1 MISIEEAN
9 KIITSQSDEKEE
21 EPNKI
26 ISIDEANELFVKEA
40 EVKDILKTEN
50 KDEDFVPLEKTKIT
64 ISPMEMLSKTV
75 DKDLV
80 KTIEENSKK
89 EKNITFKDVS
99 KNEDVDF
106 TNVLQGSVI
115 DGNKLRTPI
124 KDIIKYDGYYSWENF
139 QENLLRR
146 VFKGAAVDTA
156 NASMNAVDFVGN
168 KFFEERPFEDVKKFD
183 TIPEPTY
190 FGGSFSRDIAG
201 FSIPFLGFSKVAKVA
216 NVVTKIK
223 PAKTLVGKI
232 TQSVAFGAAVGTVA
246 EQFAFSPYETR
257 ISNLVESFPTLANPI
272 TEYLAAND
280 ADSEE
285 QARLK
290 MLFEGGLIGIPFDA
304 FFTFLARGKKYN
316 LKTNKIK
323 NTDTATEN
331 LNIKREAKAEKIK
344 KATTIKPKSYE
355 GKVNLDTPNPKDNPD
370 FFEPIISQK
379 NSKKIESFFE
389 ELLVQG
395 KIRRN
400 TNLRISEQIY
410 EVMTTPRIIQ
420 NVNFEKLLK
429 KFKLNESQVMDYFV
443 AGARTSAQ
451 NLNRL
456 SQLSK
461 LYGKFLKDGNVNPK
475 LIDELNAQGVDADYL
490 LHNTLRRLDGVRRAM
505 MVGRWSTALRNYIS
519 QYARVGLNVLY
530 EGFQYGADSV
540 YTSLG
545 GKIQKRTANPIT
557 AMEGFLNISRQF
569 NPKKFIQVK
578 KNVDNLLS
586 AYPKQSDRLFLRY
599 SSDVANTSVLKNYSP
614 LSVAEK
620 GSNLVNFLNKFQEF
634 IVRRSVILSS
644 LDGIIRN
651 DSAYYKGKKLSELIN
666 DKNLI
671 NTIRKEDIAA
681 AVDLALELT
690 YAAEPKS
697 GSLGEAFIRFVN
709 KVPFTLSLAIPFPR
723 FLVNSL
729 KFLYQY
735 SPAPTIVNGV
745 RVFWD
750 IPMAALSF
758 TADGSFS
765 KSFFQKIKAGDTSG
779 TVKSM
784 MGWALLGTA
793 MQIRDSR
800 FAGEKWN
807 EIKIGDKTIDVYPYN
822 PLAAYLYVADFVD
835 RYQNGTLGTI
845 SGRTKEFL
853 KVFAGTRGGTGLYL
867 VDQLLES
874 FASEGSN
881 KGKKFINELVGKIA
895 AQYMTPFKTY
905 MGFLDAKDGH
915 INASKDTK
923 TATLENAKI
932 DPTVSIVNNYKAIF
946 NPAELPDLTSVTHA
960 IKNED
965 GEWVARPLKP
975 ESINIFGKE
984 IPGNVFTE
992 FTGVGIVQTKNS
1004 AEKEF
1009 DKLNIQYREIFRST
1023 GIPVLDRAFK
1033 DAFAPMVHNGLSKI
1047 VEQPGYQLLS
1057 INMKRLFINEFIK
1070 GAKKDTMEILQND
1083 ASLVS
1088 YIMEY
1093 NVSKIP
1099 RSQRNVLN
1107 DVLGANYLN
1116 QLILSFQKNN

>member
-9 KIITSQSDEKEE
+9 KIITGQVEE
-21 EPNKI
+21 IEEDKIQEISIDQANKI
-26 ISIDEANELFVKEA
+26 IANDIEA
-40 EVKDILKTEN
+40 KDILKTEN
-50 KDEDFVPLEKTKIT
+50 KDEDFVSSESLGIK

-89 EKNITFKDVS
+89 EKTITFKDVS
-99 KNEDVDF
+99 KNEDVDL
-106 TNVLQGSVI
+106 TNIMQGSI
-115 DGNKLRTPI
+115 LDGNKLRTPI
-124 KDIIKYDGYYSWENF
+124 EDIIKYDGYYSWENF

-156 NASMNAVDFVGN
+156 NASMAAVDFVGN
-168 KFFEERPFEDVKKFD
+168 KFFEEKPFENVKRFD

-190 FGGSFSRDIAG
+190 FGGSFSRDISG
-201 FSIPFLGFSKVAKVA
+201 FAVPFLGFSKLATTA

-223 PAKTLVGKI
+223 PAKTLIGKI
-232 TQSVAFGAAVGTVA
+232 TQNVVKGAAVGSVA

-257 ISNLVESFPTLANPI
+257 ISNLIESFPTLANSI

-285 QARLK
+285 TARLK
-290 MLFEGGLIGIPFDA
+290 MLFEGGIIGIPFDA
-304 FFTFLARGKKYN
+304 FFTFIARGKKYN

-331 LNIKREAKAEKIK
+331 LNIKREVKAEKIK

-355 GKVNLDTPNPKDNPD
+355 DKVNLDTPNPKDNPD

-389 ELLVQG
+389 ELLEQG

-400 TNLRISEQIY
+400 PNLRISEQIY

-475 LIDELNAQGVDADYL
+475 LIDELNAQGVDADFL
-490 LHNTLRRLDGVRRAM
+490 LNNSLRRLDGVRRAM

-519 QYARVGLNVLY
+519 QYTRVGLNVLY

-540 YTSLG
+540 YASLG
-545 GKIQKRTANPIT
+545 GKITKRTANPVT
-557 AMEGFLNISRQF
+557 AMEGFLNISKQF
-569 NPKKFIQVK
+569 NPKKFSQVK

-599 SSDVANTSVLKNYSP
+599 SSDVANTNVLKNYSP
-614 LSVAEK
+614 ISVAEK

-634 IVRRSVILSS
+634 IVRRSVFQSS

-651 DSAYYKGKKLSELIN
+651 DSAYYKGKKLNELIN

-671 NTIRKEDIAA
+671 NTIRKEDISA

-690 YAAEPKS
+690 YAGEPKS
-697 GSLGEAFIRFVN
+697 GSLGEAFIRLVN

-735 SPAPTIVNGV
+735 SPAPTFVNGV
-745 RVFWD
+745 KIAVD
-750 IPMAALSF
+750 LPMAALSF
-758 TADGSFS
+758 SADGTFT
-765 KSFFQKIKAGDTSG
+765 KSFFKRLKEGDTSG
-779 TVKSM
+779 TVKSLV
-784 MGWALLGTA
+784 GYALLGTA

-807 EIKIGDKTIDVYPYN
+807 EIKIGNKTIDVYPYN

-845 SGRTKEFL
+845 TGRTKEIL

-881 KGKKFINELVGKIA
+881 KGKKFINELAGKIA

-915 INASKDTK
+915 INAAKDTK
-923 TATLENAKI
+923 TSTLENAKI
-932 DPTVSIVNNYKAIF
+932 DPTVSIVNNFKAIF
-946 NPAELPDLTSVTHA
+946 NPGELPDLTSVTHA
-960 IKNED
+960 VKNED

-975 ESINIFGKE
+975 EGINIFGKE
-984 IPGNVFTE
+984 IPGNIVTE
-992 FTGVGIVQTKNS
+992 FTGVGIVQPKNS

-1023 GIPVLDRAFK
+1023 GIPVLDRAYK
-1033 DAFAPMVHNGLSKI
+1033 DIFAPMVHNVLSKA
-1047 VEQPGYQLLS
+1047 VEQQGYQLLS
-1057 INMKRLFINEFIK
+1057 TNMKRLFINEFIK
-1070 GAKKDTMEILQND
+1070 GAKKDTMATLQND

-1088 YIMEY
+1088 YLMEY
-1093 NVSKIP
+1093 DINNIP
-1099 RSQRNVLN
+1099 KDQRRILN
-1107 DVLGANYLN
+1107 DILGADYIN
-1116 QLILSFQKNN
+1116 QLLLNFQKK

>member
-9 KIITSQSDEKEE
+9 KIITGQVEE
-21 EPNKI
+21 IEEDKIQEISIDQANKI
-26 ISIDEANELFVKEA
+26 IAKDIEA
-40 EVKDILKTEN
+40 KDILKTEN
-50 KDEDFVPLEKTKIT
+50 KDEDFVSSESLGIK
-64 ISPMEMLSKTV
+64 ISPIEMLSKTV

-89 EKNITFKDVS
+89 EKTITFKDVS
-99 KNEDVDF
+99 KNEDVDL
-106 TNVLQGSVI
+106 TNIMQGSI
-115 DGNKLRTPI
+115 LDGNKLRTPI
-124 KDIIKYDGYYSWENF
+124 EDIIKYDGYYSWENF

-156 NASMNAVDFVGN
+156 NASMGAVDFVGN
-168 KFFEERPFEDVKKFD
+168 KFFEEKPFENVKRFD

-201 FSIPFLGFSKVAKVA
+201 FSIPFLGFSKLATTA

-223 PAKTLVGKI
+223 PAKTLIGKI
-232 TQSVAFGAAVGTVA
+232 TQNVVKGAAVGSVA

-257 ISNLVESFPTLANPI
+257 ISNLIESFPTLANPI

-331 LNIKREAKAEKIK
+331 LNIKREVKAEKIK

-355 GKVNLDTPNPKDNPD
+355 DKVNLDTPNPKDNPD
-370 FFEPIISQK
+370 FFEPIISKK
-379 NSKKIESFFE
+379 NYKQIISFFE
-389 ELLVQG
+389 ELLVQS
-395 KIRRN
+395 KVRRN
-400 TNLRISEQIY
+400 PNLRISEQIY
-410 EVMTTPRIIQ
+410 EVMTSPRIMEQ
-420 NVNFEKLLK
+420 VDFKSLLK
-429 KFKLNESQVMDYFV
+429 KYKLNETQVMDYFV

-451 NLNRL
+451 NLNQL

-461 LYGKFLKDGNVNPK
+461 AYGKFLKDGNLSKK
-475 LIDELNAQGVDADYL
+475 LVDELNAQGVDADYL
-490 LHNTLRRLDGVRRAM
+490 LNSTLKRADGVRRAM
-505 MVGRWSTALRNYIS
+505 MVGRWSTALRNFIS
-519 QYARVGLNVLY
+519 QTGRVGLNVVY
-530 EGFQYGADSV
+530 EGFQYGVDSLW
-540 YTSLG
+540 TSLG
-545 GKIQKRTANPIT
+545 GKIPTRTANPVT
-557 AMEGFLNISRQF
+557 AMQGFLDIFRQF
-569 NPKKFIQVK
+569 NPKKFSQVK
-578 KNVDNLLS
+578 KDVDNLLS
-586 AYPKQSDRLFLRY
+586 AFPKDQDRLFLRY
-599 SSDVANTSVLKNYSP
+599 SSDVANTGVLKNFSP
-614 LSVAEK
+614 ISLAEK
-620 GSNLVNFLNKFQEF
+620 GANLLNFLNRFQEF
-634 IVRRSVILSS
+634 IVRRSVFQSS
-644 LDGIIRN
+644 LDAIIRN
-651 DSAYYKGKKLSELIN
+651 DSAYYKGKKFSEIIN

-671 NTIRKEDIAA
+671 NTIRKEDIAV
-681 AVDLALELT
+681 AVDQALELT
-690 YAAEPKS
+690 YAGEPKA

-735 SPAPTIVNGV
+735 SPAPTIVNGF
-745 RVFWD
+745 RVVTD

-758 TADGSFS
+758 TADGSFT
-765 KSFFQKIKAGDTSG
+765 KSFFQKLKAGDTSG

-784 MGWALLGTA
+784 MGYGLLYTA
-793 MQIRDSR
+793 MQVRDSR

-807 EIKIGDKTIDVYPYN
+807 EIKIGNKTIDVYPYN

-845 SGRTKEFL
+845 SGRTKEIL

-915 INASKDTK
+915 INAAKDTK
-923 TATLENAKI
+923 TSTLENAKI
-932 DPTVSIVNNYKAIF
+932 DPKVSIVNNYKAIF

-975 ESINIFGKE
+975 EGINIFGKE
-984 IPGNVFTE
+984 IPGNIVTE
-992 FTGVGIVQTKNS
+992 FTGVGIVQPKNS

-1023 GIPVLDRAFK
+1023 GIPVLDRAYK
-1033 DAFAPMVHNGLSKI
+1033 DIFAPMVHNVLSKA
-1047 VEQPGYQLLS
+1047 VEQQGYQLLS
-1057 INMKRLFINEFIK
+1057 TNMKRLFINEFIK
-1070 GAKKDTMEILQND
+1070 GAKKDTMATLQND

-1088 YIMEY
+1088 YLMEY
-1093 NVSKIP
+1093 DINNIP
-1099 RSQRNVLN
+1099 KDQKRILN
-1107 DVLGANYLN
+1107 DMLGADYIN
-1116 QLILSFQKNN
+1116 QLLLNFQKNN

>member
-1 MISIEEAN
+1 
-9 KIITSQSDEKEE
+9 
-21 EPNKI
+21 
-26 ISIDEANELFVKEA
+26 
-40 EVKDILKTEN
+40 
-50 KDEDFVPLEKTKIT
+50 
-64 ISPMEMLSKTV
+64 
-75 DKDLV
+75 
-80 KTIEENSKK
+80 
-89 EKNITFKDVS
+89 
-99 KNEDVDF
+99 
-106 TNVLQGSVI
+106 
-115 DGNKLRTPI
+115 
-124 KDIIKYDGYYSWENF
+124 
-139 QENLLRR
+139 
-146 VFKGAAVDTA
+146 
-156 NASMNAVDFVGN
+156 
-168 KFFEERPFEDVKKFD
+168 
-183 TIPEPTY
+183 
-190 FGGSFSRDIAG
+190 
-201 FSIPFLGFSKVAKVA
+201 
-216 NVVTKIK
+216 
-223 PAKTLVGKI
+223 
-232 TQSVAFGAAVGTVA
+232 
-246 EQFAFSPYETR
+246 
-257 ISNLVESFPTLANPI
+257 
-272 TEYLAAND
+272 
-280 ADSEE
+280 
-285 QARLK
+285 
-290 MLFEGGLIGIPFDA
+290 MLFEGGIIGIPFDA
-304 FFTFLARGKKYN
+304 FFTFIARGKKYN

-331 LNIKREAKAEKIK
+331 LNIKREVKAEKIK

-355 GKVNLDTPNPKDNPD
+355 DKVNLDTPNPKDNPD

-389 ELLVQG
+389 ELLEQG

-400 TNLRISEQIY
+400 PNLRISEQIY

-475 LIDELNAQGVDADYL
+475 LIDELNAQGVDADFL
-490 LHNTLRRLDGVRRAM
+490 LNNSLRRLDGVRRAM

-519 QYARVGLNVLY
+519 QYTRVGLNVLY

-540 YTSLG
+540 YASLG
-545 GKIQKRTANPIT
+545 GKITKRTANPVT
-557 AMEGFLNISRQF
+557 AMEGFLNISKQF
-569 NPKKFIQVK
+569 NPKKFSQVK

-599 SSDVANTSVLKNYSP
+599 SSDVANTNVLKNYSP
-614 LSVAEK
+614 ISVAEK

-634 IVRRSVILSS
+634 IVRRSVFQSS

-651 DSAYYKGKKLSELIN
+651 DSAYYKGKKLNELIN

-671 NTIRKEDIAA
+671 NTIRKEDISA

-690 YAAEPKS
+690 YAGEPKS
-697 GSLGEAFIRFVN
+697 GSLGEAFIRLVN

-735 SPAPTIVNGV
+735 SPAPTFVNGV
-745 RVFWD
+745 KIAVD
-750 IPMAALSF
+750 LPMAALSF
-758 TADGSFS
+758 SADGTFT
-765 KSFFQKIKAGDTSG
+765 KSFFKRLKEGDTSG
-779 TVKSM
+779 TVKSLV
-784 MGWALLGTA
+784 GYALLGTA

-807 EIKIGDKTIDVYPYN
+807 EIKIGNKTIDVYPYN

-845 SGRTKEFL
+845 TGRTKEIL

-915 INASKDTK
+915 INAAKDTK
-923 TATLENAKI
+923 TSTLENAKI
-932 DPTVSIVNNYKAIF
+932 DPTVSIVNNFKSIF
-946 NPAELPDLTSVTHA
+946 NPGELPDLTSVTHA
-960 IKNED
+960 VKNED

-975 ESINIFGKE
+975 EGINIFGKE
-984 IPGNVFTE
+984 IPGNIVTE
-992 FTGVGIVQTKNS
+992 FTGVGIVQPKNS

-1023 GIPVLDRAFK
+1023 GIPVLDRAYK
-1033 DAFAPMVHNGLSKI
+1033 DIFAPMVHNVLSKA
-1047 VEQPGYQLLS
+1047 VEQQGYQLLS
-1057 INMKRLFINEFIK
+1057 TNMKRLFINEFIK
-1070 GAKKDTMEILQND
+1070 GAKKDTMATLQND

-1088 YIMEY
+1088 YLMEY
-1093 NVSKIP
+1093 DINNIP
-1099 RSQRNVLN
+1099 KDQRRILN
-1107 DVLGANYLN
+1107 DILGADYIN
-1116 QLILSFQKNN
+1116 QLLLNFQKK